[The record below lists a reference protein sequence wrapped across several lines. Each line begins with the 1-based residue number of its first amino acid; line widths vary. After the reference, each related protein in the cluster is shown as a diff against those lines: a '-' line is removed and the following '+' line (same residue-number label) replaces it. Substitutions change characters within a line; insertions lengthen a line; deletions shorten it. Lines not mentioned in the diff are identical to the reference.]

1 MLRHCVNECNL
12 QKLINTTNQTLKYIT
27 DPALRSQLEQELVR
41 LQLEYNKALSEQ
53 TILTIQ
59 TKSKDIKKTVSNE
72 PHVSDIDQGVIY
84 VFKIKEDEIEKLNIK
99 TPYVYDILYAV
110 VDGLIEK
117 INNNPIWLNELHTL
131 MKNKAYLQIKTTI

>member
-1 MLRHCVNECNL
+1 MNVLQL

-72 PHVSDIDQGVIY
+72 PHMSCI
-84 VFKIKEDEIEKLNIK
+84 
-99 TPYVYDILYAV
+99 
-110 VDGLIEK
+110 
-117 INNNPIWLNELHTL
+117 H
-131 MKNKAYLQIKTTI
+131 

>member
-1 MLRHCVNECNL
+1 MNVLQL
-12 QKLINTTNQTLKYIT
+12 QKLINTTKQTLKYIT

-53 TILTIQ
+53 TILTLQ

-84 VFKIKEDEIEKLNIK
+84 VFKIKRR
-99 TPYVYDILYAV
+99 
-110 VDGLIEK
+110 
-117 INNNPIWLNELHTL
+117 
-131 MKNKAYLQIKTTI
+131 